1 MRHDPDV
8 QRAASSY
15 RLGLPR
21 FPVTGRTGEL
31 LGRGSGSSLEF
42 QECRPYQPGDDIR
55 HLDWAAY
62 ARSDS
67 LMVRLYREEI
77 SPRSEILLDASR
89 SMLTGGPF
97 KAHLARQLGSLFAML
112 ASQLGGQP
120 SLILLGD
127 NRPLEVLS
135 MEMLDRLT
143 GVPFEG
149 VAPLPHLLEEN
160 AVPLK
165 KQAVRVVISDFLFQ
179 GDPEQLVRRLAGDAS
194 TLWLIQILSEW
205 ESSPTP
211 LGGRRLV
218 DAETSATSDLLLDRR
233 TVAAYKE
240 RLQRLQDEYARQCRR
255 AHATWVSL
263 IADRGLA
270 TVCHDELCAS
280 GILQPA

>member
-42 QECRPYQPGDDIR
+42 QEYRPYQPGDDIR

-77 SPRSEILLDASR
+77 SPRSEVVLDASR
-89 SMLTGGPF
+89 SMLTGGQF
-97 KAHLARQLGSLFAML
+97 KSHLTRQLGALFCLL

-135 MEMLDRLT
+135 METLDRLT
-143 GVPFEG
+143 SVPFDG
-149 VAPLPHLLEEN
+149 VAPFPHLLEEN

-165 KQAVRVVISDFLFQ
+165 KQAVRVVISDFLFE

-194 TLWLIQILSEW
+194 TLWLIQVLTEW

-218 DAETSATSDLLLDRR
+218 DAESSAASDLLLDRK

-240 RLQRLQDEYARQCRR
+240 RLKRLQDEYARQCRR

-270 TVCHDELCAS
+270 TLCHDDLCAA